1 MYLLFSRIDNPEILA
16 TFVTYV
22 TRRSQTTNK
31 HNTICVGHHCTQT
44 IISPTLQTMAVKT
57 PLYTNKHPSY
67 PTNNESKDA
76 TVHKQT
82 SLLPYKQWR

>member
-57 PLYTNKHPSY
+57 PLYTNKHLSY
-67 PTNNESKDA
+67 LTNNGGKDGEIV
-76 TVHKQT
+76 TDST
-82 SLLPYKQWR
+82 TLN